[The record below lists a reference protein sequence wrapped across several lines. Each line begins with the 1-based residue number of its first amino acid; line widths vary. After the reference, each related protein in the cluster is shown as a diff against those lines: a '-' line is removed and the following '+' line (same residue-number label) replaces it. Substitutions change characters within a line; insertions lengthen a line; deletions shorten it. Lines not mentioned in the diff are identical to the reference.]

1 MSQPPYMP
9 QQPSYLQAGV
19 PNNNSN
25 PDPESKFI
33 IDDGGDG
40 LSSDDMCYVTNTT
53 IYIVAFAQVSKGGQV
68 VYAALNVEQRAI
80 QLASDML
87 PPTIFMKMET
97 AAQCLAHIRA
107 NAGSFLSPQFF
118 QQNLVQ
124 EGSLPVIIE
133 LEYGYKFITE
143 ADRMRRQQSLQ
154 QAKPHISQPNSIQQP
169 IYNQAPQY
177 QPPMYPQAQQP
188 VYAQPNQ
195 QFSPNYPQVQ
205 QPAQIP
211 QYNNTPLTPMYGQPQ
226 LPHYPQTQ
234 QPQQMMSNQNPQIV
248 GYDPHGNPI
257 YGQPQNNFP
266 AHLIPQR

>member
-1 MSQPPYMP
+1 MP

-107 NAGSFLSPQFF
+107 NAGSFLTPQFF
-118 QQNLVQ
+118 QQNLIQ

-154 QAKPHISQPNSIQQP
+154 QTKPHIAQPNVVQQPMYSPVPQQYQQPMQQPVNYPQLQPYQQPIQQP
-169 IYNQAPQY
+169 VNYPQVQQPMQAPQY
-177 QPPMYPQAQQP
+177 NNTPAMPIYGQPQL
-188 VYAQPNQ
+188 
-195 QFSPNYPQVQ
+195 PNYPQVQ
-205 QPAQIP
+205 QP
-211 QYNNTPLTPMYGQPQ
+211 
-226 LPHYPQTQ
+226 
-234 QPQQMMSNQNPQIV
+234 QQMIPTHQAQQIV
-248 GYDPHGNPI
+248 GYDQQGNPI
-257 YGQPQNNFP
+257 YGQPQNHFP
-266 AHLIPQR
+266 AHMIPQR